1 MDTATTYQLGIW
13 AQRRL
18 RYLKEHRRVHY
29 TNLLTSD
36 VLDAHLQEADERAE
50 EWMWRLP
57 SEIAKREGIT
67 EVMKAVD
74 PLAWA
79 QAMNNV
85 YAKVREII
93 ENDIIFA

>member
-1 MDTATTYQLGIW
+1 MDTATAYQLGIW

-18 RYLKEHRRVHY
+18 RYLKEHRRILY
-29 TNLLTSD
+29 TNLLTAD
-36 VLDAHLQEADERAE
+36 ALDAHLQETNERAE

-57 SEIAKREGIT
+57 NEMAEHEGVT
-67 EVMKAVD
+67 EAMKAID

-85 YAKVREII
+85 YARVREII
-93 ENDIIFA
+93 NRDIIFA